1 MDSNKTSILLTGAS
15 GFAGAH
21 MLKFLIQNTDS
32 FIYCPVTYEHGG
44 HRNRIPSLVSAEF
57 KDRFELFELDL
68 AKDSLVNSF
77 DDSNLRLIINF
88 ASESHVDRSI
98 TDPAHFVSNNVNL
111 MTNILEFTR
120 NHLNQVQFIHVSTD
134 EVYGAIDAE
143 SENVEWN
150 KPYLPSNPYSASKAA
165 QESLSIAYTKTFG
178 LDLTIVN
185 VTNMIGESQNQEKF
199 IPKVIRKLIAGELIN
214 VDTDPRGIIGSRK
227 YVYVGDVAEA
237 VYLIYAKMKENDNKL
252 SSLPNKFHISGEQDF
267 TNLQIV
273 NLIAEFL
280 GKDANIQVSES
291 PRPGYDLK
299 YVLSSEKIRSM
310 GWKNKYTIEQRLSQ
324 IVAWTLENDEW
335 MLNDHSKAK

>member
-1 MDSNKTSILLTGAS
+1 MGSNNTSILLTGAS

-21 MLKFLIQNTDS
+21 MLKFLLENTDS

-44 HRNRIPSLVSAEF
+44 HRNRISSLVNAEF
-57 KDRFELFELDL
+57 NNRFELFELDL
-68 AKDSLVNSF
+68 AKDSLSGSF
-77 DDSNLRLIINF
+77 DDRNLRLIINF

-98 TDPAHFVSNNVNL
+98 TDPVHFVSNNVNL

-120 NHLNQVQFIHVSTD
+120 NHINRVQLIHISTD
-134 EVYGAIDAE
+134 EVYGAIDDE

-165 QESLSIAYTKTFG
+165 QESLSIAYSKTFG

-199 IPKVIRKLIAGELIN
+199 IPKVIRKINDGEVIN
-214 VDTDPRGIIGSRK
+214 VDTDPRGIVGSRK

-237 VYLIYAKMKENDNKL
+237 IYLIYIKMVKDKNRMN
-252 SSLPNKFHISGEQDF
+252 SLPNKFHISGEKDF

-273 NLIAEFL
+273 NLIAGFL
-280 GKDANIQVSES
+280 NREAITQVSES

-299 YVLSSEKIRSM
+299 YVLSSEKIRSL
-310 GWKNKYTIEQRLSQ
+310 GWKNIESLEQRLSQ
-324 IVAWTLENDEW
+324 IVAWTLNNDEW
-335 MLNDHSKAK
+335 MQNDHSNAK

>member
-1 MDSNKTSILLTGAS
+1 MGPNNTSILLTGAS

-21 MLKFLIQNTDS
+21 MLKFLLENTDS

-44 HRNRIPSLVSAEF
+44 HRNRISSLVNAEF
-57 KDRFELFELDL
+57 NNRFELFELDL
-68 AKDSLVNSF
+68 AKDSLSGSF
-77 DDSNLRLIINF
+77 DDRNLKLIINF

-98 TDPAHFVSNNVNL
+98 MDPVHFVSNNVNL

-120 NHLNQVQFIHVSTD
+120 NHINRVQLIHISTD
-134 EVYGAIDAE
+134 EVYGAIDDE

-165 QESLSIAYTKTFG
+165 QESLSIAYSKTFG

-199 IPKVIRKLIAGELIN
+199 IPKVIRKINEGEVIN
-214 VDTDPRGIIGSRK
+214 VDTDPRGIVGSRK

-237 VYLIYAKMKENDNKL
+237 IYLIYTKMEKDKNRVN
-252 SSLPNKFHISGEQDF
+252 SLPNKFHISGEKDF

-273 NLIAEFL
+273 NLIAGFL
-280 GKDANIQVSES
+280 NREVITQVSES

-299 YVLSSEKIRSM
+299 YVLSSEKIRSL
-310 GWKNKYTIEQRLSQ
+310 GWKNRETLEQRLSQ
-324 IVAWTLENDEW
+324 IVAWTLNNEEW
-335 MLNDHSKAK
+335 MQNDHSNAK

>member
-1 MDSNKTSILLTGAS
+1 MGSNNTSILLTGAS

-21 MLKFLIQNTDS
+21 MLKFLLENTDS

-44 HRNRIPSLVSAEF
+44 HRNRISSLVNAEF
-57 KDRFELFELDL
+57 NNRFELFELDL
-68 AKDSLVNSF
+68 AKDSLSGSF
-77 DDSNLRLIINF
+77 DDRNLKLIINF

-98 TDPAHFVSNNVNL
+98 TDPLHFVSNNVNL

-120 NHLNQVQFIHVSTD
+120 NHINRVQLIHISTD
-134 EVYGAIDAE
+134 EVYGAIDDE

-165 QESLSIAYTKTFG
+165 QESLSIAYSKTFG

-199 IPKVIRKLIAGELIN
+199 IPKVIRKINDGEVIN
-214 VDTDPRGIIGSRK
+214 VDTDPRGIVGSRK

-237 VYLIYAKMKENDNKL
+237 IYLIYTKMEKDKNRMN
-252 SSLPNKFHISGEQDF
+252 SLPNKFHISGEKDF

-280 GKDANIQVSES
+280 SKEAITQVSES

-299 YVLSSEKIRSM
+299 YVLSSEKIRSL
-310 GWKNKYTIEQRLSQ
+310 GWKNRETLEQRLSQ
-324 IVAWTLENDEW
+324 IVAWTLNNNEW
-335 MLNDHSKAK
+335 MQNDHSNAK

>member
-1 MDSNKTSILLTGAS
+1 MDPNNTSILLTGAS

-21 MLKFLIQNTDS
+21 MLKFLLENTDS

-44 HRNRIPSLVSAEF
+44 HRNRISSLVNAEF
-57 KDRFELFELDL
+57 NNRFELFELDL
-68 AKDSLVNSF
+68 AKDSLSGSF
-77 DDSNLRLIINF
+77 DDRNLKLIINF

-98 TDPAHFVSNNVNL
+98 TDPVHFVSNNVNL

-120 NHLNQVQFIHVSTD
+120 NHINRVQLIHISTD
-134 EVYGAIDAE
+134 EVYGAIDDE

-165 QESLSIAYTKTFG
+165 QESLSIAYSKTFG

-199 IPKVIRKLIAGELIN
+199 IPKVIRKINEGEVIN
-214 VDTDPRGIIGSRK
+214 VDTDPRGIVGSRK

-237 VYLIYAKMKENDNKL
+237 IYLIYTKMEKNKNRVN
-252 SSLPNKFHISGEQDF
+252 SLPNKFHISGEKDF

-280 GKDANIQVSES
+280 SKEAITQVSES

-299 YVLSSEKIRSM
+299 YVLSSEKIRSL
-310 GWKNKYTIEQRLSQ
+310 GWKNRETLEQRLSQ
-324 IVAWTLENDEW
+324 IVAWTLNNEEW
-335 MLNDHSKAK
+335 MQNDHSNAK

>member
-1 MDSNKTSILLTGAS
+1 MGSNNTSILLTGAS

-21 MLKFLIQNTDS
+21 MLKFLLENTDS

-44 HRNRIPSLVSAEF
+44 HRNRISSLVNAEF
-57 KDRFELFELDL
+57 NNRFELFELDL
-68 AKDSLVNSF
+68 AKDSLSGSF
-77 DDSNLRLIINF
+77 DDRNLKLIINF

-98 TDPAHFVSNNVNL
+98 TDPVHFVSNNVNL

-120 NHLNQVQFIHVSTD
+120 NHINRVQLIHISTD
-134 EVYGAIDAE
+134 EVYGAIDDE

-165 QESLSIAYTKTFG
+165 QESLSIAYSKTFG

-199 IPKVIRKLIAGELIN
+199 IPKVIRKINEGEVIN
-214 VDTDPRGIIGSRK
+214 VDTDPRGIVGSRK

-237 VYLIYAKMKENDNKL
+237 IYLIYTKMEKNKNRVN
-252 SSLPNKFHISGEQDF
+252 SLPNKFHISGEKDF

-280 GKDANIQVSES
+280 SKEAITQVSES

-299 YVLSSEKIRSM
+299 YVLSSEKIRSL
-310 GWKNKYTIEQRLSQ
+310 GWKNRETLEQRLSQ
-324 IVAWTLENDEW
+324 IVAWTLNNEEW
-335 MLNDHSKAK
+335 MQNDHSNAK